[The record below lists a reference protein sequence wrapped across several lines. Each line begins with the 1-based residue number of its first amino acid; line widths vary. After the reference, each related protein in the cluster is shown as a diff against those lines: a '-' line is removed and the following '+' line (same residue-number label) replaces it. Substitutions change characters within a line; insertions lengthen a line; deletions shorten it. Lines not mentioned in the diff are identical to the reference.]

1 MTLDADSKGFCGK
14 FAIMFIF
21 YFPSHSPKARD
32 SKRQTL
38 NIYIMSLN
46 LRE

>member
-1 MTLDADSKGFCGK
+1 MTLDADSKEFCGK
-14 FAIMFIF
+14 FDIMFVF

-38 NIYIMSLN
+38 KVYIMFLN